1 MTYGN
6 WEDFFNN
13 EMHTNDLG
21 EKRYKLLSTQLSKEN
36 QDRLKRLPLCL
47 ELYISGRL
55 VRMFRATPNNAWDNV
70 LSIDRIEKL
79 YKQFLPTKYTGNSPA
94 DVIIY
99 AHTHTQNLMKLY
111 NRTLINVGSVGN
123 AFDVIRN
130 EKKDGKCKN
139 TTNADYLII
148 EGEINSKEQADIRF
162 EFISLN
168 YDINLELKE
177 SINNSELEDY
187 SKELLT
193 GKFRNTKKYTRNFE
207 ESFYDIN
214 KL

>member
-1 MTYGN
+1 M
-6 WEDFFNN
+6 
-13 EMHTNDLG
+13 
-21 EKRYKLLSTQLSKEN
+21 
-36 QDRLKRLPLCL
+36 
-47 ELYISGRL
+47 
-55 VRMFRATPNNAWDNV
+55 
-70 LSIDRIEKL
+70 
-79 YKQFLPTKYTGNSPA
+79 
-94 DVIIY
+94 
-99 AHTHTQNLMKLY
+99 
-111 NRTLINVGSVGN
+111 
-123 AFDVIRN
+123 IRN
-130 EKKDGKCKN
+130 EKRDGKCKN

-177 SINNSELEDY
+177 SKNNPELEDY